1 MKKKFNIGSV
11 KLEMHDNGF
20 PKGLVLKR
28 DLNVREAK
36 HLMRKFLGID
46 VNGIDEFEYKDEYDD
61 YNNGL
66 TSDVNSW
73 LKGEI
78 EDRSLMEY
86 AYDCMDDELG
96 VFNIIP
102 IILWL
107 QSKDII

>member
-11 KLEMHDNGF
+11 KLEMCDNGF

-46 VNGIDEFEYKDEYDD
+46 VNGAEEFDDKEERND

-66 TSDVNSW
+66 TSDVDSW
-73 LKGEI
+73 LNGEI
-78 EDRSLMEY
+78 EDRGLMEY
-86 AYDCMDDELG
+86 AYDCVEDELG

-102 IILWL
+102 IIFWL
-107 QSKDII
+107 QSKYII

>member
-11 KLEMHDNGF
+11 KMEMHDNGF

-46 VNGIDEFEYKDEYDD
+46 VNGSEEFEDKEEYNE
-61 YNNGL
+61 YNNDL

-86 AYDCMDDELG
+86 AYDCAEDELG

-102 IILWL
+102 IIFWL

>member
-1 MKKKFNIGSV
+1 MKQKFNTGSV
-11 KLEMHDNGF
+11 KMEMQDNGF

-46 VNGIDEFEYKDEYDD
+46 ENRIEEFEYKEEYND
-61 YNNGL
+61 YNNDL
-66 TSDVNSW
+66 ASDVNSW

-78 EDRSLMEY
+78 DDRSLMEY
-86 AYDCMDDELG
+86 AYDCMEDELG

-102 IILWL
+102 IIFWL

>member
-1 MKKKFNIGSV
+1 MRKKFNIDSV
-11 KLEMHDNGF
+11 KLEIQDNGF

-46 VNGIDEFEYKDEYDD
+46 VNGAEEFENKDEYND
-61 YNNGL
+61 YNNSL
-66 TSDVNSW
+66 VSDVNSW

-86 AYDCMDDELG
+86 AYDCVEDELG

-102 IILWL
+102 IIFWL

>member
-11 KLEMHDNGF
+11 KLEMQDNGF

-78 EDRSLMEY
+78 EDHSLMEY
-86 AYDCMDDELG
+86 AYGCMGDELG
-96 VFNIIP
+96 VFNTIP

>member
-11 KLEMHDNGF
+11 KMEMQDNGF

-36 HLMRKFLGID
+36 HLMREFLGID
-46 VNGIDEFEYKDEYDD
+46 VNGIEEFEDKEEYND
-61 YNNGL
+61 YNNSL
-66 TSDVNSW
+66 VSDVNSW

-86 AYDCMDDELG
+86 AYDCAEDELG

-102 IILWL
+102 IIFWL